1 MTIPRFP
8 EFKAIELE
16 DRDIIQRAMDLFP
29 SEVCEL
35 NFGNTFIWRNFD
47 HPKATFIRDN
57 LCLFCEPPDEPA
69 YFLQPMGAREIPET
83 LRDCLAFAPRLSRI
97 PAAFAARFCPGFRC
111 ASDRNNFDYVYRSR
125 DLIELKGKKFDGKR
139 NRISKFVRDNDFHY
153 LKLSPEHLEACRRL
167 FEEWMEEKAV
177 NGSMISAQKD
187 AIEQAL
193 THFAALGL
201 AGSAIEVGG
210 NIEAFSIGEKLNR
223 ETAVIHIEIVN
234 PRYDGLSQLL
244 NRESIKNE
252 WSGFPFINREQDL
265 GIPGLRRA
273 KMSYHP
279 DHLVEKSVILA

>member
-8 EFKAIELE
+8 EFKDIALE
-16 DRDIIQRAMDLFP
+16 DRDIIQQAMDLYP

-47 HPKATFIRDN
+47 HPKATLIRDN
-57 LCLFCEPPDEPA
+57 LCLLFEPPDEPA
-69 YFLQPMGAREIPET
+69 YFLQPMGDREIPET
-83 LRDCLAFAPRLSRI
+83 LRDCLAFASRLSRI
-97 PAAFAARFCPGFRC
+97 PAAFAARFCPEFRC
-111 ASDRNNFDYVYRSR
+111 APDRNNFDYVYRSR
-125 DLIELKGKKFDGKR
+125 DLIELKGKKYDGKR
-139 NRISKFVRDNDFHY
+139 NRISKFTRGNAFHY
-153 LKLSPEHLEACRRL
+153 LKLSPEHLKACHCL
-167 FEEWMEEKAV
+167 FEEWMEEKTID
-177 NGSMISAQKD
+177 GSMISAQKD
-187 AIEQAL
+187 AIGQAL

-210 NIEAFSIGEKLNR
+210 KIEAFSIGEKLNR

-252 WSGFPFINREQDL
+252 WSGFPFINREQDM

>member
-1 MTIPRFP
+1 MTIPCFP
-8 EFKAIELE
+8 EFKAVELE
-16 DRDIIQRAMDLFP
+16 DRDIIQRTMDLFP

-47 HPKATFIRDN
+47 HPKATLIRGN
-57 LCLFCEPPDEPA
+57 LCLLFEPPDEPA
-69 YFLQPMGAREIPET
+69 YFLQPMGDREIPET
-83 LRDCLAFAPRLSRI
+83 LLDCLAFAPRLSRI
-97 PAAFAARFCPGFRC
+97 PTPFAARFCPRFRC
-111 ASDRNNFDYVYRSR
+111 APDRNNYDYVYRSR
-125 DLIELKGKKFDGKR
+125 DLIELKGKKYDGKR
-139 NRISKFVRDNDFHY
+139 NRISKFTRDHAFHY
-153 LKLSPEHLEACRRL
+153 LKLSPGHLKDCHCL

-210 NIEAFSIGEKLNR
+210 KIEAFSIGEKLNR

-252 WSGFPFINREQDL
+252 WCGFPFINREQDM

-273 KMSYHP
+273 KISYHP